1 MFHLSAKQAAHL
13 FLTVVLTG
21 VFLRIFVIDSFFVRG
36 NSMSPLI
43 QPGDYIFVNKLSY
56 SFGKEPARNDIVVAK
71 FREEESHVI
80 KRVVG
85 LPRER
90 VEITPEA
97 IHIKKDRDDEGKTIQ
112 EDSYLALAQF
122 PLNGT
127 TTIVLDPREYFV
139 LGDNRFVSTDS
150 RALGPIDEWEIAGKV
165 SLAFRSTSFL
175 FFQP

>member
-1 MFHLSAKQAAHL
+1 M
-13 FLTVVLTG
+13 TVMLTG
-21 VFLRIFVIDSFFVRG
+21 IFLRIFVVDSFFVKG

-56 SFGKEPARNDIVVAK
+56 AFGWEPARNDIVVAK
-71 FREEESHVI
+71 FREENFEVI

-97 IHIKKDRDDEGKTIQ
+97 IRIKKSRDDDGKVLR
-112 EDSYLALAQF
+112 EDTYLALAQF

-127 TTIVLDPREYFV
+127 ITIVLDPREYFA

-150 RALGPIDEWEIAGKV
+150 RSLGAIDIWDIAGKV
-165 SLAFRSTSFL
+165 SFAFRARSFS
-175 FFQP
+175 FFRP

>member
-1 MFHLSAKQAAHL
+1 MSRLTTKQVWQL
-13 FLTVVLTG
+13 FLVVVLTG
-21 VFLRIFVIDSFFVRG
+21 IFLRIFVIDSFFVSG

-43 QPGDYIFVNKLSY
+43 QPGDYVFVNKLSY
-56 SFGKEPARNDIVVAK
+56 LFERKPTRNDIVVAK
-71 FREEESHVI
+71 FREEEHQVI

-97 IHIKKDRDDEGKTIQ
+97 IRIKKSRDDDGKALA

-122 PLNGT
+122 SLNGT
-127 TTIVLDPREYFV
+127 TTIVLDHLEYFV

-150 RALGPIDEWEIAGKV
+150 RSLGPIDIWDMAGKV
-165 SLAFRSTSFL
+165 FFVFRLNSFAFFRL
-175 FFQP
+175 